1 LTSAYPTQ
9 PEFATFLKAL
19 MLTPPRDPEIRRA
32 VPRLYVR
39 VAPLAEFIE
48 VCEHLDFPGS
58 PFAQDVP
65 MIAQMALDIHNT
77 LISASERA
85 SLKKLAGVTTP

>member
-1 LTSAYPTQ
+1 
-9 PEFATFLKAL
+9 
-19 MLTPPRDPEIRRA
+19 MLTPPRDLEIRRA

-48 VCEHLDFPGS
+48 VCEHLDYPGS

-65 MIAQMALDIHNT
+65 MMAQIAQEIHSALIAANDR
-77 LISASERA
+77 ER
-85 SLKKLAGVTTP
+85 LKKLAGTTTP